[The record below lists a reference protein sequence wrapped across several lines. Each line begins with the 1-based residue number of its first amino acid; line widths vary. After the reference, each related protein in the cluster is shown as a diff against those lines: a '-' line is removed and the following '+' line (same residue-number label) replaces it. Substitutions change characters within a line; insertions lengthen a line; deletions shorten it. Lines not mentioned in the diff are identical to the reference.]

1 MDVISKWMLVAV
13 FAVKDSQGIT
23 PLAMFNNILLLT
35 IGIFMVFVV
44 ENHYLRDKMKKFCG
58 YQERCKDDILCLAHL
73 HESRCFNC
81 PYKSFE
87 DSQNRQYPC
96 SDAKRCS

>member
-58 YQERCKDDILCLAHL
+58 YQERCKDHINHLKIHRIDNILVQMLKDVV
-73 HESRCFNC
+73 EG
-81 PYKSFE
+81 
-87 DSQNRQYPC
+87 
-96 SDAKRCS
+96 